1 MHSIQLYL
9 PRFMNKYQRTN
20 IYIKLYIV
28 NLKKRTFE
36 DNAFFDF
43 NEKSSAHTW
52 PSNRWKMEGKIRDC
66 KMKIVR
72 IL

>member
-28 NLKKRTFE
+28 NLKKRTLFSILMK
-36 DNAFFDF
+36 NLQHTRAQATA
-43 NEKSSAHTW
+43 EKRRERFATV
-52 PSNRWKMEGKIRDC
+52 K
-66 KMKIVR
+66 
-72 IL
+72 